1 MTAVCPD
8 CGTPISA
15 IVTRGPSAHFLAPC
29 GCRATTRTVRDLAGD
44 ADRGRGVATDGGL
57 DVQLAFADF
66 HAFERDLLYAVRA
79 LERDGDQEPPK
90 GLAIKSYLEDDY
102 DEINHSRLYQNLD
115 ALIERGLLSKAEKDG
130 RTNEYATTDRARQL
144 LTRHAQRRADQAGLT
159 GVDRP

>member
-1 MTAVCPD
+1 M
-8 CGTPISA
+8 
-15 IVTRGPSAHFLAPC
+15 
-29 GCRATTRTVRDLAGD
+29 
-44 ADRGRGVATDGGL
+44 
-57 DVQLAFADF
+57 
-66 HAFERDLLYAVRA
+66 LYAVRA